1 MKTSREREQDVE
13 PMGKMGN
20 GGSTVGRGAVQA
32 DRGSQYPMSNNRYP
46 ITNGSDRRRGVALIV
61 VLGFLSLMV
70 MMAVAFLTHARVE
83 REVSNY
89 TLEAMRGRQ
98 LLRTALHAAMNDYS
112 VEMAKASLVMAPFDS
127 GYDLFVSKPPKPLFG
142 LNGRTIGQDGIEL
155 LVGEVE
161 DWIPRKFTNVPYLA
175 KTTVPNEA
183 EWILVRENPA
193 SPQPSR
199 ILGRYAYAVFD
210 MSGGIDANLI
220 ARDVNIAEQDSQ
232 IASNRIRRSVRKV
245 PMGLLPETAN
255 GGQFKL
261 YRQGWKGFDSLYALI
276 KLTDGYPND
285 GNAGSDTRWQLPRK
299 EGAPPAGLHSNLVSD
314 LTPFSLSA
322 FRGGRFNAGTATWSP
337 YVLCG
342 SQPWSTVLS
351 PISAQFA
358 PGWASWIENAIND
371 YTNQNTKIPL
381 NTDYPSPKN
390 VPMLNELNLTY
401 RLIRDLD
408 PADPTQ
414 ARYNLEVRLTP
425 EFWYPFPS
433 TDNVSADTFQMP
445 PPTIDGGPAA
455 SGPSQIWIQMMM
467 PPQPVK
473 VGPVTAPGLLNVAA
487 KYNNGKPYVADATTN
502 FIYTIPI
509 VPLVDN
515 PTNPLYPLPS
525 NKQLLINVVKLGQK
539 VYLTGPGGNADMIP
553 ENLLL
558 SPTPVTLLPD
568 QPAPA
573 ARVLEVTD
581 PRLNHLPGQWVL
593 QGAPSLGER
602 NVWNPAAEA
611 KFLAEGTN
619 MYCRNGPMH
628 TPAELGYIPTG
639 LEWATIDLCT
649 ADAAGMLANLVADT
663 NLFKNWSANKVI
675 DGVTVGNVFY
685 TNGTINPNTRSSNV
699 LASAFYGLATHEAPS
714 VSNNVVSAAPIT
726 ADQAYVLAQSILDET
741 KSGKLN
747 DPAAPAF
754 QAGTD
759 WARVKAMQQGG
770 ALSKLGLNNNQRESL
785 IRNTWGL
792 FSPENSLFT
801 VVVVAQAIKEAPA
814 SADPV
819 GVWNANADM
828 ITGERRGVALV
839 WRDPF
844 KNGNNLHH
852 EMFVRMFRYLN
863 D

>member
-1 MKTSREREQDVE
+1 
-13 PMGKMGN
+13 
-20 GGSTVGRGAVQA
+20 
-32 DRGSQYPMSNNRYP
+32 MSNKM
-46 ITNGSDRRRGVALIV
+46 DHRRGVALII
-61 VLGFLSLMV
+61 VLGFLSIMV

-89 TLEAMRGRQ
+89 TLDAMRGRQ

-127 GYDLFVSKPPKPLFG
+127 GYDLFTSKPPKPLFG

-161 DWIPRKFTNVPYLA
+161 DWIPRKYTNVPYLA
-175 KTTVPNEA
+175 KTTVPQEA

-220 ARDVNIAEQDSQ
+220 ARDVNITEQDGQ
-232 IASNRIRRSVRKV
+232 TASNRIRRSVRKV

-255 GGQFKL
+255 STVFKN

-322 FRGGRFNAGTATWSP
+322 FRGGSFNPGLATWSP

-342 SQPWSTVLS
+342 SQPWTTVLN
-351 PISAQFA
+351 PISGQFA
-358 PGWASWIENAIND
+358 GGWQNWIANAIND
-371 YTNQNTKIPL
+371 YTNSASKIP
-381 NTDYPSPKN
+381 NGTDYPSPKN
-390 VPMLNELNLTY
+390 VPMFNELNLTY
-401 RLIRDLD
+401 RLVEQTD
-408 PADPTQ
+408 PMNVGWS
-414 ARYNLEVRLTP
+414 RYDLEVRLTP

-467 PPQPVK
+467 MPQPVK
-473 VGPVTAPGLLNVAA
+473 VGTLTAPGPLSVAA
-487 KYNNGKPYVADATTN
+487 KYNNGKPYLADGATN
-502 FIYTIPI
+502 FIYTIPLE
-509 VPLVDN
+509 PLVMPD
-515 PTNPLYPLPS
+515 PPPPDAQYPFS
-525 NKQLLINVVKLGQK
+525 ASGKQLLINVVKLGQK

-602 NVWNPAAEA
+602 NVWNAAAEA

-619 MYCRNGPMH
+619 MYCRNKPME

-663 NLFKNWSANKVI
+663 NLYNNWSAAKVI
-675 DGVTVGNVFY
+675 DGVSVGKVFY

-726 ADQAYVLAQSILDET
+726 ADQAYVLAHSILDET

-747 DPAAPAF
+747 DPASPAF
-754 QAGTD
+754 QAGSD

-792 FSPENSLFT
+792 FSPDNSLFT
-801 VVVVAQAIKEAPA
+801 VVVVAQTIKEAPQ
-814 SADPV
+814 SANAV
-819 GVWNANADM
+819 GVWNPDFDM

-844 KNGNNLHH
+844 KNGQNLHH

>member
-13 PMGKMGN
+13 PMGKN
-20 GGSTVGRGAVQA
+20 SERRNRNPGRG
-32 DRGSQYPMSNNRYP
+32 
-46 ITNGSDRRRGVALIV
+46 SDAGVALIV
-61 VLGFLSLMV
+61 VLGFLSIMV
-70 MMAVAFLTHARVE
+70 VMAVAFLTHARVE
-83 REVSNY
+83 RQVSGS

-127 GYDLFVSKPPKPLFG
+127 GYDLFTSKPPKPLFG
-142 LNGRTIGQDGIEL
+142 MGGRKIGQDGIEL

-161 DWIPRKFTNVPYLA
+161 DWIPRKYTNVPYLA

-210 MSGGIDANLI
+210 MSGGIDANLV
-220 ARDVNIAEQDSQ
+220 ARDANITEQDGQ
-232 IASNRIRRSVRKV
+232 TASNRIRRSVRKV

-255 GGQFKL
+255 SWQFKS

-285 GNAGSDTRWQLPRK
+285 GNAGSDVRWQLPRK
-299 EGAPPAGLHSNLVSD
+299 EGAPPAGLYSNLVSD

-342 SQPWSTVLS
+342 SQPWSTVLN
-351 PISAQFA
+351 PIAGQFA
-358 PGWASWIENAIND
+358 GGWQNWIANAIND

-390 VPMLNELNLTY
+390 VPMINELNLTY
-401 RLIRDLD
+401 RLIRQID
-408 PADPTQ
+408 PADPNQ
-414 ARYNLEVRLTP
+414 ARYDLEVRLTP

-467 PPQPVK
+467 MPPQPVK
-473 VGPVTAPGLLNVAA
+473 VGTLTAPGLLSVPA

-515 PTNPLYPLPS
+515 PTNPVYPLPS

-573 ARVLEVTD
+573 ARVL
-581 PRLNHLPGQWVL
+581 
-593 QGAPSLGER
+593 
-602 NVWNPAAEA
+602 
-611 KFLAEGTN
+611 
-619 MYCRNGPMH
+619 
-628 TPAELGYIPTG
+628 
-639 LEWATIDLCT
+639 
-649 ADAAGMLANLVADT
+649 
-663 NLFKNWSANKVI
+663 
-675 DGVTVGNVFY
+675 
-685 TNGTINPNTRSSNV
+685 
-699 LASAFYGLATHEAPS
+699 
-714 VSNNVVSAAPIT
+714 
-726 ADQAYVLAQSILDET
+726 
-741 KSGKLN
+741 
-747 DPAAPAF
+747 
-754 QAGTD
+754 
-759 WARVKAMQQGG
+759 
-770 ALSKLGLNNNQRESL
+770 
-785 IRNTWGL
+785 
-792 FSPENSLFT
+792 
-801 VVVVAQAIKEAPA
+801 
-814 SADPV
+814 
-819 GVWNANADM
+819 
-828 ITGERRGVALV
+828 
-839 WRDPF
+839 
-844 KNGNNLHH
+844 
-852 EMFVRMFRYLN
+852 
-863 D
+863 